1 MAGLLSFSPKSSE
14 ICHLFRMILVAYPR
28 PPDFSS
34 NVVKVFSFS
43 TSVFGGV
50 FPNRGTSSFSG
61 VFFFP
66 FIFVPSLRVQVF
78 GSCSDYLISV
88 LLYFILFFFI
98 MFLFRALA
106 LLSGWVVSSI
116 SPSFC
121 LFHFCYIFIFV
132 LFVFLLWFCF
142 CFCFCL
148 FRILSS
154 NVFLLLTYVCC
165 ACRTQY

>member
-1 MAGLLSFSPKSSE
+1 MLPSSARKWFVPLATCWASRGHSCRHPFSPMARAIFCLASQ
-14 ICHLFRMILVAYPR
+14 LLVAWHRVSPTRALALR
-28 PPDFSS
+28 P
-34 NVVKVFSFS
+34 VKCARSPVLEFEVTTS
-43 TSVFGGV
+43 TSIV
-50 FPNRGTSSFSG
+50 
-61 VFFFP
+61 
-66 FIFVPSLRVQVF
+66 
-78 GSCSDYLISV
+78 
-88 LLYFILFFFI
+88 

-121 LFHFCYIFIFV
+121 LFHFCFILSLF
-132 LFVFLLWFCF
+132 LFVFLLLFCF